1 MAEGAKGK
9 ERLPSEEGKQIHM
22 GHRRRMRQIALTE
35 GLDGF
40 TDVQIVEMFLFSVF
54 PNGDTN
60 PLAHRLLERF
70 GSIRGILEA
79 RQEDLLTVK
88 GIGESAANF
97 IRFTQLFAG
106 YYLRS
111 SSFSD
116 PVKKR
121 FRTTE
126 SIRGYFEGA
135 FLGVTGEQIRAMAVT
150 EDLYLV
156 KEEMILAGTFGKVE
170 LSARKL
176 ADFALRNGCDRLIL
190 AHNHPR
196 GFAVPSNVDCEVT
209 TKLSRLLFELD
220 ILLLDHVIVSAEG
233 SISLRGVRNGRIVWA
248 DELERLQKEMRSAGN
263 GVPCPDEEEG
273 PLDTPE
279 LDEFMRELSGRIGI
293 IPE

>member
-1 MAEGAKGK
+1 MAETAKEK
-9 ERLPSEEGKQIHM
+9 RSVRPEDEKRIHM

-35 GLDGF
+35 GLDRF
-40 TDVQIVEMFLFSVF
+40 TDVQIVEMFLFFVF

-70 GSIRGILEA
+70 GSIRGVLEA
-79 RQEDLLTVK
+79 RREELLTVR

-97 IRFTQLFAG
+97 IRFIQLFAG
-106 YYLRS
+106 QYLRS

-116 PVKKR
+116 PVRKR

-126 SIRGYFEGA
+126 SVRKYYEGV
-135 FLGVTGEQIRAMAVT
+135 FLGAKDEQIRAMAIT

-156 KEEMILAGTFGKVE
+156 KEEMILSGTFGKVE

-176 ADFALRNGCDRLIL
+176 ADFTLRNGCDRVIL

-196 GFAVPSNVDCEVT
+196 GLAIPSSVDVEVT

-220 ILLLDHVIVSAEG
+220 ILMLDHVIVAPSG
-233 SISLRGVRNGRIVWA
+233 SFSLRESRVGKAVWP
-248 DELERLQKEMRSAGN
+248 DERGKSPRETAEIKNAA
-263 GVPCPDEEEG
+263 PCPEEEEG

-279 LDEFMRELSGRIGI
+279 LDAFMNELSEQIGTI
-293 IPE
+293 L

>member
-9 ERLPSEEGKQIHM
+9 ELLPSEEGKRIHM

-35 GLDGF
+35 GLDRF
-40 TDVQIVEMFLFSVF
+40 TDIQIVEMFLFSVF

-79 RQEDLLTVK
+79 SREELLTVR

-106 YYLRS
+106 HYLRS

-121 FRTTE
+121 FQTTDA
-126 SIRGYFEGA
+126 IKKYFEGV
-135 FLGVTGEQIRAMAVT
+135 FLGVTVEQIRAMTIT
-150 EDLYLV
+150 EDLCLV
-156 KEEMILAGTFGKVE
+156 KEKMILAGTFGKVE

-176 ADFALRNGCDRLIL
+176 ADFALRNGCDRVII

-196 GFAVPSNVDCEVT
+196 GLAVPSGIDCDVT

-220 ILLLDHVIVSAEG
+220 ILLLDHVIVSPSG
-233 SISLRGVRNGRIVWA
+233 SISLRGSRHGRVTWA
-248 DELERLQKEMRSAGN
+248 DELERFQKEIRRPGN
-263 GVPCPDEEEG
+263 GVPCPEEEEG

-279 LDEFMRELSGRIGI
+279 LDEFMRELSDRIGT

>member
-9 ERLPSEEGKQIHM
+9 EPLPSEEGKQIHM

-35 GLDGF
+35 GLDRF
-40 TDVQIVEMFLFSVF
+40 TDIQIVEMFLFSVF

-79 RQEDLLTVK
+79 DRGELMKVK
-88 GIGESAANF
+88 GIGERAANF

-106 YYLRS
+106 HYLRS

-121 FRTTE
+121 FGTTE
-126 SIRGYFEGA
+126 AIRKYFEGV

-176 ADFALRNGCDRLIL
+176 ADFALRNGCDRVIL

-196 GFAVPSNVDCEVT
+196 GIAVPSNIDCEVT
-209 TKLSRLLFELD
+209 TRLSRLLFELD
-220 ILLLDHVIVSAEG
+220 ILLLDHVIVSTEG
-233 SISLRGVRNGRIVWA
+233 SISLREVRNGRIVWA
-248 DELERLQKEMRSAGN
+248 DELDRLQKEIRSAN
-263 GVPCPDEEEG
+263 GTPCPDEEEG

-279 LDEFMRELSGRIGI
+279 LDAFMDELSGQIGRIF
-293 IPE
+293 

>member
-1 MAEGAKGK
+1 MAEGAKEK
-9 ERLPSEEGKQIHM
+9 ERFSPEDEKALHM

-79 RQEDLLTVK
+79 ERDELLK
-88 GIGESAANF
+88 IRGIGENAANF
-97 IRFTQLFAG
+97 IRFTQLFSG
-106 YYLRS
+106 HYLRS

-116 PVKKR
+116 PVKKQ
-121 FRTTE
+121 FRTTT
-126 SIRGYFEGA
+126 SARRYYEGV
-135 FLGVTGEQIRAMAVT
+135 FLGVTDEQIRAMAVT

-156 KEEMILAGTFGKVE
+156 KEELILPGVFGKAE
-170 LSARKL
+170 LSTRRL

-196 GFAVPSNVDCEVT
+196 GAALPSASDLDST
-209 TKLSRLLFELD
+209 TKLARLLFELD
-220 ILLLDHVIVSAEG
+220 ILMLDHVIVSPRG
-233 SISLRGVRNGRIVWA
+233 SVSLRESRSGKAVW
-248 DELERLQKEMRSAGN
+248 
-263 GVPCPDEEEG
+263 PDEETDGEESGEGAPCPEEETG

-279 LDEFMRELSGRIGI
+279 LDAFMRELSEYSGAIR
-293 IPE
+293 

>member
-9 ERLPSEEGKQIHM
+9 NLLPSEEGKQIHM

-35 GLDGF
+35 GLDRF
-40 TDVQIVEMFLFSVF
+40 TDIQIVEMFLFSVF

-70 GSIRGILEA
+70 GSIRSILEA
-79 RQEDLLTVK
+79 RQEELLTVR

-106 YYLRS
+106 HYLRS

-121 FRTTE
+121 FASTD
-126 SIRGYFEGA
+126 SIRKYFEGV

-176 ADFALRNGCDRLIL
+176 ADFTLRSGCDRVIL

-196 GFAVPSNVDCEVT
+196 GFAVPSNADCEST
-209 TKLSRLLFELD
+209 TNLSRLLFELD
-220 ILLLDHVIVSAEG
+220 ILLLDHVIVSSEG
-233 SISLRGVRNGRIVWA
+233 SISLRSVRNGRIVWA
-248 DELERLQKEMRSAGN
+248 DELETFRKEIRSPGSGA
-263 GVPCPDEEEG
+263 PCPDGEMG

-279 LDEFMRELSGRIGI
+279 LDAFMDELSGRIGTNF
-293 IPE
+293 

>member
-1 MAEGAKGK
+1 MAEGEKGK
-9 ERLPSEEGKQIHM
+9 EPLSSEEEKRIHM

-40 TDVQIVEMFLFSVF
+40 TDIQIVEMFLFSVF

-79 RQEDLLTVK
+79 SREDLLTVR

-97 IRFTQLFAG
+97 VRFTQLFAAH
-106 YYLRS
+106 YLRS

-121 FRTTE
+121 FGTTE
-126 SIRGYFEGA
+126 AIRKYFEGA
-135 FLGVTGEQIRAMAVT
+135 FLGVSVEQIRAMAVT

-156 KEEMILAGTFGKVE
+156 KEEMILTGTFGKVE
-170 LSARKL
+170 LSVRKL
-176 ADFALRNGCDRLIL
+176 ADFALRNGCDRVIL

-196 GFAVPSNVDCEVT
+196 GLAVPSNADCDVT

-220 ILLLDHVIVSAEG
+220 ILLLDHVIVSPGG
-233 SISLRGVRNGRIVWA
+233 SISLRGTRHGRVTWA
-248 DELERLQKEMRSAGN
+248 DELERLRWEMRSAGN
-263 GVPCPDEEEG
+263 GMPCPDEEEG

-279 LDEFMRELSGRIGI
+279 LDAFMDGLSEEIGTI
-293 IPE
+293 F

>member
-9 ERLPSEEGKQIHM
+9 EQLPSEEGKRIHM

-40 TDVQIVEMFLFSVF
+40 TDIQIVEMFLFFVF

-79 RQEDLLTVK
+79 RQEDLLTVR

-106 YYLRS
+106 HYLRS

-121 FRTTE
+121 FRTTDA
-126 SIRGYFEGA
+126 IRGYFEGV
-135 FLGVTGEQIRAMAVT
+135 FLGVNSEQIRAMAVT

-176 ADFALRNGCDRLIL
+176 ADFALRNGCDRVIL

-196 GFAVPSNVDCEVT
+196 GLAVPSIADCEVT
-209 TKLSRLLFELD
+209 TRLSRLLFELD
-220 ILLLDHVIVSAEG
+220 ILLLDHVIVSTNG
-233 SISLRGVRNGRIVWA
+233 SISLRGAKRGRIVWA
-248 DELERLQKEMRSAGN
+248 DELERLQREMRSAGN
-263 GVPCPDEEEG
+263 GRPCPDEEEG

-279 LDEFMRELSGRIGI
+279 LDAFMNELSEQIGTI
-293 IPE
+293 F